1 MQEVFLTYGKVRE
14 ANLFICQECNAREG
28 YYGNMEVAMT
38 QGFDHDLYMKMQT
51 EQIVK
56 RIEKFDNKLY
66 LEFGGKLFDDYHAA
80 RVLPGFEMN
89 AKIRILQ
96 ELKEKTEIIFCIG
109 AGDIEK
115 NKVRADIGITYDMD
129 VLRLIDSI
137 RRLSLTVSSVV
148 ITRYTDQPAADTFRK
163 KLEMLG
169 LTTYIH
175 RPIKGY
181 PTNVDLIVSQDGYGS
196 NPYIETTKPLVV
208 VTGPGAGSGK
218 LATCLSQV
226 YYEHT
231 KGIHA
236 GYAKFETFPIWNL
249 PLKHP
254 VNLAYEAATADL
266 NDVNMIDPFHLE
278 AYGTTT
284 VNYNRDIEA
293 FPVVKTILSK
303 VTGDKDG
310 YQSPTDMGVNMAG
323 FCIVDDECVR
333 EASKQEVLRR
343 YYKIRCDH
351 KMGRVDID
359 AVEKVELIMKALDL
373 EPTDRTVV
381 EPALEKAEQTG
392 APAVAAQLP
401 DGSILTGKTSD
412 LMTAPAA
419 MTLNSLKY
427 LAGIADE
434 ILLLSPVVL
443 KPILRLKKLMQPGR
457 EPVLNLKEVLTALS
471 ICEATNPLAS
481 LVLAKL
487 PAMKGCEV
495 HCSNILSVN
504 DEQSLRE
511 LGLNVTCEPE
521 FPTKNL
527 YNL

>member
-1 MQEVFLTYGKVRE
+1 M
-14 ANLFICQECNAREG
+14 I
-28 YYGNMEVAMT
+28 
-38 QGFDHDLYMKMQT
+38 QGFDHALYMKMQK
-51 EQIVK
+51 EQIIK

-80 RVLPGFEMN
+80 RVLPGFELN

-96 ELKEKTEIIFCIG
+96 ELKDETEIIFCIG

-115 NKVRADIGITYDMD
+115 NKIRADIGITYDMD

-137 RRLSLTVSSVV
+137 RNLGLTVSSVV
-148 ITRYTDQPAADTFRK
+148 ITRYTDQPAADVFRK
-163 KLEMLG
+163 KLEMRG
-169 LTTYIH
+169 LKTYIH

-181 PTNVDLIVSQDGYGS
+181 PTNIDLIVSEEGYGS

-231 KGIHA
+231 KGVQA

-266 NDVNMIDPFHLE
+266 HDVNMIDPFHLE

-284 VNYNRDIEA
+284 VNYNRDVEA

-310 YQSPTDMGVNMAG
+310 YKSPTDMGVNMAG
-323 FCIVDDECVR
+323 FCITNDECVR
-333 EASKQEVLRR
+333 EASRQEVLRR

-351 KMGRVDID
+351 RLGLVDED

-373 EPTDRTVV
+373 DPMERTVV
-381 EPALEKAEQTG
+381 KPALDKAESTG
-392 APAVAAQLP
+392 APAAAVELK
-401 DGSILTGKTSD
+401 DGSILTGKTSE
-412 LMTAPAA
+412 LMTAPAG
-419 MTLNSLKY
+419 MILNSLKS
-427 LAGIADE
+427 LAGISDE
-434 ILLLSPVVL
+434 IMLLSPMVL
-443 KPILRLKKLMQPGR
+443 RPILRLKELMQPGQ
-457 EPVLNLKEVLTALS
+457 EPILNLKEVLTALS
-471 ICEATNPLAS
+471 ICESTNPLAT
-481 LVLAKL
+481 LVLARL
-487 PAMKGCEV
+487 PEMKGCEA
-495 HCSNILSVN
+495 HCSHIPSVN

-511 LGLNVTCEPE
+511 LGLNVTFESEYPS
-521 FPTKNL
+521 KNL
-527 YNL
+527 YRL